1 MEFIRSYTAKELVRV
16 NSSTK
21 EVSPS
26 LTFIVNAQSWWELS
40 KIAQLNSLLQSK
52 PHKGEPI
59 SSAFLQGD
67 TL

>member
-1 MEFIRSYTAKELVRV
+1 MELIRSYTAKELGRV
-16 NSSTK
+16 NSSTE

-26 LTFIVNAQSWWELS
+26 LKFIVNDQSWWELS
-40 KIAQLNSLLQSK
+40 KTAQLNSSLQSR

-59 SSAFLQGD
+59 SSASLQGD